1 MVING
6 LPHISLDF
14 IFGWPQGVNAEGG
27 IWPTIVSTVYV
38 TALAMLICTPIAVLA
53 AVYLAEYAKQG
64 KVVELIRYA
73 ADALAS
79 VPSIVMGLFG
89 YALFV
94 EAMGLGLSMVS
105 AALALALLMLP
116 IVMRTTEEAIRAVP
130 RYIRWGAYGLG
141 APSGRWSP
149 RSCFLLPLAVLP
161 RASSSPSAV
170 PLARPRWCSTPWAR
184 PSIYLF
190 AARFRPPHDG
200 SSVPACQR
208 RHQHERSL
216 RHRAL
221 ADGDHSGLQPVCAL
235 PVAQA
240 SLVKEPHVR
249 LSVRSHAGAS
259 AITAKDFNFWYGD
272 FHALTGL
279 DLNIAKNAIT
289 AFIGPSGCGKST
301 FLRCIN
307 RMNDL
312 IEGTRVEGTMT
323 LDGND
328 IYAEG
333 VDPVDLRR
341 RVGMIFQQPNP
352 FPKSIYE
359 NVAFGPRLQGVT
371 SKSDL
376 DDIVEESLKRAN
388 LWKEVSNQ
396 LNKDG
401 LALSGGQQ
409 QRLCIARV
417 LAVQPDVLLM
427 DEPAPPST
435 HVCL

>member
-1 MVING
+1 MSVYQ
-6 LPHISLDF
+6 S
-14 IFGWPQGVNAEGG
+14 A
-27 IWPTIVSTVYV
+27 PT
-38 TALAMLICTPIAVLA
+38 L
-53 AVYLAEYAKQG
+53 E
-64 KVVELIRYA
+64 
-73 ADALAS
+73 
-79 VPSIVMGLFG
+79 
-89 YALFV
+89 
-94 EAMGLGLSMVS
+94 
-105 AALALALLMLP
+105 
-116 IVMRTTEEAIRAVP
+116 
-130 RYIRWGAYGLG
+130 
-141 APSGRWSP
+141 
-149 RSCFLLPLAVLP
+149 
-161 RASSSPSAV
+161 
-170 PLARPRWCSTPWAR
+170 
-184 PSIYLF
+184 
-190 AARFRPPHDG
+190 
-200 SSVPACQR
+200 
-208 RHQHERSL
+208 
-216 RHRAL
+216 
-221 ADGDHSGLQPVCAL
+221 
-235 PVAQA
+235 QA
-240 SLVKEPHVR
+240 
-249 LSVRSHAGAS
+249 

-396 LNKDG
+396 LSKDG

-427 DEPAPPST
+427 DEPCSAIDPTSVQKVEDLMAELAPEMTIIIVT
-435 HVCL
+435 HNMQQAARISDHTAFFLQEVAGEPATLIEYGQTDEIFTSPKDRRTEDYITGRFG

>member
-1 MVING
+1 M
-6 LPHISLDF
+6 S
-14 IFGWPQGVNAEGG
+14 
-27 IWPTIVSTVYV
+27 VYQSAP
-38 TALAMLICTPIAVLA
+38 AL
-53 AVYLAEYAKQG
+53 E
-64 KVVELIRYA
+64 
-73 ADALAS
+73 
-79 VPSIVMGLFG
+79 
-89 YALFV
+89 
-94 EAMGLGLSMVS
+94 
-105 AALALALLMLP
+105 
-116 IVMRTTEEAIRAVP
+116 
-130 RYIRWGAYGLG
+130 
-141 APSGRWSP
+141 
-149 RSCFLLPLAVLP
+149 
-161 RASSSPSAV
+161 
-170 PLARPRWCSTPWAR
+170 
-184 PSIYLF
+184 
-190 AARFRPPHDG
+190 
-200 SSVPACQR
+200 
-208 RHQHERSL
+208 
-216 RHRAL
+216 
-221 ADGDHSGLQPVCAL
+221 
-235 PVAQA
+235 QA
-240 SLVKEPHVR
+240 
-249 LSVRSHAGAS
+249 

-289 AFIGPSGCGKST
+289 SFIGPSGCGKST

-409 QRLCIARV
+409 QRLCIART
-417 LAVQPDVLLM
+417 LALNPDVILF
-427 DEPAPPST
+427 DEPCSALDPIST
-435 HVCL
+435 LAIEDLMSSIVAERAIVIVTHNMEQASRVSNRTAFFYMGDMVEYDETDEIFQRPKDKRLNDYLTGMFS